1 MSTSADVELA
11 ALLAR
16 NPELSVAPASAPRP
30 MPEAAKQALNAL
42 CQISVSLTLPYPP
55 SANRYWRYVRNH
67 PVVSADAKAYRAA
80 AGMMARHQGMAP
92 FTGKVA
98 LYIELYRPQKSGDL
112 DNRIKILADALK
124 GVAYNDDD
132 QIVEI
137 YARLHDDKANPRA
150 EVEIRQVTG

>member
-1 MSTSADVELA
+1 MSDADRIIAEMLKN
-11 ALLAR
+11 
-16 NPELSVAPASAPRP
+16 NPELSVVRGANEPRP
-30 MPEAAKQALNAL
+30 MPEAARQALQRL
-42 CQISVSLTLPYPP
+42 QPVSVTLTLPYPP

-67 PVVSADAKAYRAA
+67 PVVSADAKAYRDG
-80 AGMMARHQGMAP
+80 AGMMARHQGIAP

-98 LYIELYRPQKSGDL
+98 MYIELYRPQKSGDL

-137 YARLHDDKANPRA
+137 HARLHDDKANPRA
-150 EVEIRQVTG
+150 EVEIRQVAG